1 AARRWCHHAAD
12 IRDREVRPYLHF
24 TRPPA
29 VPLRREGKPGGRL
42 PFTLVPYRRGWKPL
56 SELRAEIGDNFFST
70 LELVNQ
76 SPRVDGTAFDPA
88 ALIRAVNEL
97 HACGK
102 DGALQALS
110 AYQLLA
116 RKDPVRN
123 NEYDLDE
130 ERIVPILGLLLR
142 LKKETL
148 EVPKHFFGHPS
159 LT

>member
-1 AARRWCHHAAD
+1 NSESRSRLSDRELWQAKLTRVQIGMDKETLHSIIRG
-12 IRDREVRPYLHF
+12 IRDGTSFDVEECDGCPGKAVYRLDSTWKLH
-24 TRPPA
+24 
-29 VPLRREGKPGGRL
+29 VEYSGGKVSS
-42 PFTLVPYRRGWKPL
+42 FTLVPYRRGWKPL

-76 SPRVDGTAFDPA
+76 SPRVNGTAFDPA

-116 RKDPVRN
+116 RKDP
-123 NEYDLDE
+123 
-130 ERIVPILGLLLR
+130 
-142 LKKETL
+142 
-148 EVPKHFFGHPS
+148 
-159 LT
+159 